1 MVGLN
6 FVGIDLQRRGGGG
19 GGVVLG
25 LKESKKEGMEILIK
39 NKKGRD
45 GNNSFIGSLMRGEET
60 ILRRKTSPIWPT
72 F

>member
-1 MVGLN
+1 M
-6 FVGIDLQRRGGGG
+6 
-19 GGVVLG
+19 VLG